1 MGKGVFVFIFGM
13 LCSIVLPAQD
23 NTPKYSNEFL
33 NIGVDARAFG
43 LGLSMVS
50 HTADASS
57 GYWNP
62 AGLSKMEPD
71 HQLVLMHSAY
81 FAGISNY
88 DYGAFATR
96 LDDSSALS
104 VSVIRFAVDD
114 IADTRLL
121 FDANGS
127 VNYDNIRFFS
137 AADYAFLISYSRRL
151 RVLGGLDVGGS
162 VKVIRRIVGDF
173 AGSWGFGM
181 DVGLQK
187 TWKSWNFGLM
197 GRDLFGTFNSWS
209 IADEELAEVYAQT
222 GNELYSRSLE
232 VTLPRVILGASRTL
246 SFLDQFSLMT
256 SLDLVT
262 TTDGKRNTLIRTESF
277 SVDPSLGVELSYKQL
292 AFLRGG
298 IGQFQQI
305 KDFDGSQSW
314 TFQPNVGIG
323 LKIQE
328 VAIDYAFTD
337 IGDQAAGLYSH
348 VFSIKVDFNVV
359 D

>member
-137 AADYAFLISYSRRL
+137 GRL
-151 RVLGGLDVGGS
+151 CFFDLLQSATQGTGRVGCRGVLKSFVGLLVILQDPGGLE
-162 VKVIRRIVGDF
+162 
-173 AGSWGFGM
+173 W
-181 DVGLQK
+181 
-187 TWKSWNFGLM
+187 TWAYRKP
-197 GRDLFGTFNSWS
+197 
-209 IADEELAEVYAQT
+209 
-222 GNELYSRSLE
+222 GNH
-232 VTLPRVILGASRTL
+232 
-246 SFLDQFSLMT
+246 
-256 SLDLVT
+256 
-262 TTDGKRNTLIRTESF
+262 
-277 SVDPSLGVELSYKQL
+277 
-292 AFLRGG
+292 G
-298 IGQFQQI
+298 IS
-305 KDFDGSQSW
+305 D
-314 TFQPNVGIG
+314 
-323 LKIQE
+323 
-328 VAIDYAFTD
+328 
-337 IGDQAAGLYSH
+337 
-348 VFSIKVDFNVV
+348 
-359 D
+359 